1 MASKSGKMRFIIINI
16 GKVTIKFLIQVKV
29 GRSMSLRKEKAAR
42 LKVQV
47 LEHTLKLI
55 GKKPFEDVYV
65 EDICEKVKIS
75 KVTFFK
81 YFPQKEDVLLYHF
94 RIWCLARSVDLHL
107 KNREGLQGVYFLLDK
122 LGDECEHHPGLM
134 LSLVGYL
141 ADSKRPPKPFPVKPE
156 EKKLLFP
163 DMADITGIEILSLE
177 QMLEKFVLEAIM
189 KKEITRTSAT
199 RDITNLLVTVFLG
212 SIVSAHLIQQTP
224 QKLYFRRNLDNVIK
238 GLA

>member
-1 MASKSGKMRFIIINI
+1 KKRFVILNI
-16 GKVTIKFLIQVKV
+16 GKVNIKFLIQVKV
-29 GRSMSLRKEKAAR
+29 DTAMSLRKEKAAR

-55 GKKPFEDVYV
+55 GKKAFEDIYV

-94 RIWCLARSVDLHL
+94 RIWCLARSVEL
-107 KNREGLQGVYFLLDK
+107 KQKPKEGIQAVYYLLDK
-122 LGDECEHHPGLM
+122 LSDECENHPGLM

-141 ADSKRPPKPFPVKPE
+141 SDSKRPPKPFPVKPE

-163 DMADITGIEILSLE
+163 DLEDISGMEIFSMD
-177 QMLEKFVLEAIM
+177 QMLEKFSLEAIM
-189 KKEITRTSAT
+189 KKEITKTSST
-199 RDITNLLVTVFLG
+199 RDITNLFITIFFG
-212 SIVSAHLIQQTP
+212 SILSAHLGQQTP
-224 QKLYFRRNLDNVIK
+224 LKLYFRRNLDNVMK
-238 GLA
+238 GLG